1 MTRARRLSAGVAA
14 GLGVPSYSVGV
25 SSTAETLLD
34 LSLSRGTL
42 DRDGNRRRDQ
52 DLLKRA
58 LGDSSSRVYDLVEG
72 RMRTC
77 RVDGELRLVPRAAE
91 MADSTRTT
99 LYLGRSEQGRDH
111 VAVVWHDDES
121 ARPDPGVKGWRTLR
135 EAGAELGDTD
145 AGVLTSAVAL
155 ANWHA
160 RHPFCPRCGSPTTP
174 AQGGWVRVCQ
184 EDGGEHHPRTDTAII
199 VAVVDDEER
208 ILLGRGPHWPQ
219 GRMSVL
225 AGFVE
230 AGESLEAAVTREV
243 HEEVG
248 LQVRELAY
256 RGNQPWPFPASL
268 MIGFTARTS
277 QTQLRLDPE
286 EIAEAAWFSRGELA
300 WSVRSGA
307 LALPPRVSIARRLV
321 EDWYGG
327 EVEQPSEP
335 TGPFR
340 GRDAS

>member
-1 MTRARRLSAGVAA
+1 M
-14 GLGVPSYSVGV
+14 
-25 SSTAETLLD
+25 SSTADTLLD
-34 LSLSRGTL
+34 LSLSRGAL

-58 LGDSSSRVYDLVEG
+58 LGDSTSRVYDLVEG

-77 RVDGELRLVPRAAE
+77 RVDGDLRLIPRAAE
-91 MADSTRTT
+91 MADDSRLT
-99 LYLGRSEQGRDH
+99 LYLGRNAQGCDH
-111 VAVVWHDDES
+111 VVVVWSDDEPS
-121 ARPDPGVKGWRTLR
+121 RPDPGTKGWRTLR
-135 EAGAELGDTD
+135 EAGAELGDID

-160 RHPFCPRCGSPTTP
+160 RHPCCPRCGAPTVP
-174 AQGGWVRVCQ
+174 AQGGWVRVCT
-184 EDGGEHHPRTDTAII
+184 EDESEHHPRTDTAII
-199 VAVVDDEER
+199 VAVVDDQDR

-248 LQVRELAY
+248 LKLREITY
-256 RGNQPWPFPASL
+256 RGNQPWPFPGSL
-268 MIGFTARTS
+268 MIGFTAHTS
-277 QTQLRLDPE
+277 GTVLELDPE
-286 EIAEAAWFSRGELA
+286 EIAEAAWFSRGELSWA
-300 WSVRSGA
+300 VRSGA

-340 GRDAS
+340 GQDAT